1 MYFTKQHELVR
12 KLAREFAEKE
22 LTNEILD
29 EVEESGTFPEEI
41 LYKMGKAGFFGIK
54 TEISSLIDKRK
65 QKALFCPDRAGS
77 RF

>member
-29 EVEESGTFPEEI
+29 EVEESGTFPEDI
-41 LYKMGKAGFFGIK
+41 LYKMGKAGFSALRRQRN
-54 TEISSLIDKRK
+54 TEV
-65 QKALFCPDRAGS
+65 QGVTPAVTCW
-77 RF
+77 